1 MADNTIKPTILID
14 LAKDRI
20 RIHRVTL
27 NALQNPEYIML
38 IVNPEEKSLGIMH
51 GKLGDR
57 GVHKVRIIGKSCYE
71 LYSKSLTQKF
81 RLVCTDWVE
90 TGKYRL
96 EGHIVPGEL
105 VAHFD
110 MSSAVF
116 TGKGK
121 AT

>member
-1 MADNTIKPTILID
+1 MVENTPTILID

-51 GKLGDR
+51 GKLGDL
-57 GVHKVRIIGKSCYE
+57 GAHKVRTVGKSCYE

-81 RLVCTDWVE
+81 RQVCTDWVE
-90 TGKYRL
+90 TGKYRMI
-96 EGHIVPGEL
+96 GHIVPGEL
-105 VAHFD
+105 IAHFD
-110 MSSAVF
+110 MSKAEF
-116 TGKGK
+116 TGTGK